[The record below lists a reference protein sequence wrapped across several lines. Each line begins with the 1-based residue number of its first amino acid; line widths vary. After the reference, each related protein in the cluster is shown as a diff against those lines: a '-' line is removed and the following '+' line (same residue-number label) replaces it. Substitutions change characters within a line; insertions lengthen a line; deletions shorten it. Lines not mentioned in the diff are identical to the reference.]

1 MYINGFFC
9 ALPCEGPIGQISAS
23 TSPTEFAKICFI
35 LGIILDAHEKITHY
49 EPHTSLGP
57 FLTSSLPVPST
68 FAQCYALRHPQHTP
82 YSIAQLHS
90 YVNIPRP
97 KLGYRTF
104 MKLTQLRFD
113 GCDVHLGLNP
123 PPMVTVMPAKLFIIT
138 ATTSLYTFN
147 CVLHKGQ
154 VHTIRHGGC
163 CLLALVQGYKLKDD
177 LKHSDAY

>member
-9 ALPCEGPIGQISAS
+9 ALSCEGPIGQVSAS

-35 LGIILDAHEKITHY
+35 LGIILDVHENITHY

-68 FAQCYALRHPQHTP
+68 FVQCYALRHPQHIP
-82 YSIAQLHS
+82 YSIAQLHC
-90 YVNIPRP
+90 YVNIPTP

-113 GCDVHLGLNP
+113 GCDVHLGYQD
-123 PPMVTVMPAKLFIIT
+123 
-138 ATTSLYTFN
+138 S
-147 CVLHKGQ
+147 
-154 VHTIRHGGC
+154 R
-163 CLLALVQGYKLKDD
+163 
-177 LKHSDAY
+177 